1 MTAIQQTN
9 TTAIVLALVAKDIV
23 TLSELLKD
31 YRPIEATEDEKRMK
45 KEKIRVIIQLLFG
58 EEEKEEEEEEF

>member
-9 TTAIVLALVAKDIV
+9 TTAIALALVAKDTV

-31 YRPIEATEDEKRMK
+31 YRPIETTEEEERLKRD
-45 KEKIRVIIQLLFG
+45 KICEILQLLFG

>member
-9 TTAIVLALVAKDIV
+9 TTAIALALVAKDTV

-31 YRPIEATEDEKRMK
+31 YRPIEATEEEKRMK
-45 KEKIRVIIQLLFG
+45 NEKIREILQLLFG

>member
-9 TTAIVLALVAKDIV
+9 TTAIALALVAKDTV

-31 YRPIEATEDEKRMK
+31 YRPIEATEEEKRMK
-45 KEKIRVIIQLLFG
+45 NEKIREILQLLFG
-58 EEEKEEEEEEF
+58 EEEEEF